1 MNKQE
6 TINKIK
12 GIDNIFKYSIKGGT
26 AMFNREYPELLNSIN
41 EHTKEMQVFAVNK
54 KLVPKITFLKKYS
67 GDINN
72 ITHDGKIMLFD
83 YKTND
88 FKIANINAAQKQ
100 WDICKDELSTILEIY
115 TKEETLNLL
124 KNNYITYF
132 GKSGNRK
139 LLRDNKKLY
148 LSLYQY
154 TQELNSLNRNLNKF
168 SMRLYIFV
176 NNIDIYC
183 HEHKCNKFW
192 KFNKS
197 CFYIICPQCEPIYPS
212 IEWFK
217 KKYGV
222 DWTKY
227 HDLRVSKVKLNKCNG
242 LQWFILK
249 YGDDL
254 GEKNYKEYVTVKMN
268 NLCELKANKYS
279 KISQDLFWK
288 IYEKLSCK
296 DKTYFYEL
304 NQEFVIRIPLKYK
317 HENTVM
323 MLDFKQNKK
332 IIEYNGNYWHSKNKD
347 DIRYSILKDIGFE
360 VMVVTSDEYNRN
372 KKSKEIIDKCV
383 NFLQ

>member
-12 GIDNIFKYSIKGGT
+12 NINDFSKYSIKGGT

-72 ITHDGKIMLFD
+72 ITYDNKIMIYD

-100 WDICKDELSTILEIY
+100 WNICNNKLSTILGIY

-124 KNNYITYF
+124 KNNYTSYF
-132 GKSGNRK
+132 GKAGNRK

-148 LSLYQY
+148 LSLYHY
-154 TQELNSLNRNLNKF
+154 TQELNSLDRNLNKF

-176 NNIDIYC
+176 NNIDTYC

-192 KFNKS
+192 KFNKG
-197 CFYIICPQCEPIYPS
+197 CFHIVCPQCEPIYPS

-222 DWTKY
+222 DWNKY

-268 NLCELKANKYS
+268 KLCELKANKYS

-288 IYEKLSCK
+288 IYEKLSYK
-296 DKTYFYEL
+296 NKTYFYEL

-317 HENTVM
+317 YENTVM
-323 MLDFKQNKK
+323 ILDFKQNKK

-347 DIRYSILKDIGFE
+347 DIRYSILKDMGFE

>member
-1 MNKQE
+1 MVKKFS
-6 TINKIK
+6 INP
-12 GIDNIFKYSIKGGT
+12 DNI
-26 AMFNREYPELLNSIN
+26 N
-41 EHTKEMQVFAVNK
+41 
-54 KLVPKITFLKKYS
+54 
-67 GDINN
+67 INN
-72 ITHDGKIMLFD
+72 QPNIINLLQKG
-83 YKTND
+83 
-88 FKIANINAAQKQ
+88 ANINAAQKQ
-100 WDICKDELSTILEIY
+100 WDACNNKLSIISEIY
-115 TKEETLNLL
+115 GKEETLNLI
-124 KNNYITYF
+124 KNNYITYL

-148 LSLYQY
+148 LSIYHH

-183 HEHKCNKFW
+183 HKHKALKFW
-192 KFNKS
+192 KLNKG
-197 CFYIICPQCEPIYPS
+197 CFDIICSRCEPKYPS

-217 KKYGV
+217 NTYENDWKKYYNEQRL
-222 DWTKY
+222 T
-227 HDLRVSKVKLNKCNG
+227 VKNNKTNS
-242 LQWFILK
+242 LLWFILK

-254 GEKNYKEYVTVKMN
+254 GKKNYKNYVAIKMN
-268 NLCELKANKYS
+268 NLCKLKANKYS

-288 IYEKLSCK
+288 VYEKLSNK
-296 DKTYFYEL
+296 DEIYFYEL
-304 NQEFVIRIPLKYK
+304 NQEFVIQIPLKYK

-347 DIRYSILKDIGFE
+347 DIRYSILKDMGFE
-360 VMVVTSDEYNRN
+360 ILVVTSNEYNKN